1 MLMKVNNFLT
11 QATGDE
17 MSLDPKSVILA
28 AFKAVDNADA
38 EALLDMMADD
48 ITQID
53 EISKKWS
60 RGKAEVAAV
69 VRPMFDLVK
78 SIKSSI
84 SDVHVQT
91 SNDIAIVTFMLD
103 QSYVF
108 EGQQVAI
115 VAPTSCVLRQEKGV
129 WKFVLIHTMPFA
141 DS

>member
-1 MLMKVNNFLT
+1 
-11 QATGDE
+11 
-17 MSLDPKSVILA
+17 MSLDPKSVILE

-141 DS
+141 DA

>member
-1 MLMKVNNFLT
+1 MN
-11 QATGDE
+11 
-17 MSLDPKSVILA
+17 LDPKSVILE

-84 SDVHVQT
+84 SDLHVQT
-91 SNDIAIVTFMLD
+91 ANDMAILTFMLD

-108 EGQQVAI
+108 EGQHVAI

-141 DS
+141 D

>member
-1 MLMKVNNFLT
+1 
-11 QATGDE
+11 

-91 SNDIAIVTFMLD
+91 ANDMAIVTFMLD

>member
-1 MLMKVNNFLT
+1 
-11 QATGDE
+11 

-115 VAPTSCVLRQEKGV
+115 VAPTSCVLRHEKGV

>member
-1 MLMKVNNFLT
+1 
-11 QATGDE
+11 

-108 EGQQVAI
+108 EGQHVAI

-141 DS
+141 D

>member
-1 MLMKVNNFLT
+1 
-11 QATGDE
+11 
-17 MSLDPKSVILA
+17 MSVDPKSVILS
-28 AFKAVDNADA
+28 AFKAVDNANA

-108 EGQQVAI
+108 EGQHVAI

-141 DS
+141 D

>member
-1 MLMKVNNFLT
+1 
-11 QATGDE
+11 

-129 WKFVLIHTMPFA
+129 WKFVLIHTMPFV

>member
-1 MLMKVNNFLT
+1 
-11 QATGDE
+11 

-60 RGKAEVAAV
+60 RGKSEVAAV

>member
-1 MLMKVNNFLT
+1 
-11 QATGDE
+11 
-17 MSLDPKSVILA
+17 MSLDPKSVILE

-60 RGKAEVAAV
+60 RGKAEVAAI

>member
-1 MLMKVNNFLT
+1 
-11 QATGDE
+11 

-141 DS
+141 DA

>member
-1 MLMKVNNFLT
+1 
-11 QATGDE
+11 
-17 MSLDPKSVILA
+17 MSLDPKSVIMA
-28 AFKAVDNADA
+28 AFKAVDNGDA
-38 EALLDMMADD
+38 EALLDMMTDD

>member
-1 MLMKVNNFLT
+1 
-11 QATGDE
+11 

-28 AFKAVDNADA
+28 AFKAVDNGDA
-38 EALLDMMADD
+38 EALLDMMTDD

-78 SIKSSI
+78 SIKSSL

-91 SNDIAIVTFMLD
+91 NSDMAIVTFMLD
-103 QSYVF
+103 QSYVY
-108 EGQQVAI
+108 EGQHVAI
-115 VAPTSCVLRQEKGV
+115 VAPTSCVLRLEKGV
-129 WKFVLIHTMPFA
+129 WKFVLIHTMPFS

>member
-1 MLMKVNNFLT
+1 
-11 QATGDE
+11 

-84 SDVHVQT
+84 SDVHLQT
-91 SNDIAIVTFMLD
+91 ANDMTIVTFMLD

-141 DS
+141 D

>member
-1 MLMKVNNFLT
+1 
-11 QATGDE
+11 

-60 RGKAEVAAV
+60 RGKAEVAAI

>member
-1 MLMKVNNFLT
+1 MKVNNFLT

-115 VAPTSCVLRQEKGV
+115 VAPTSCVLRQERGV

>member
-1 MLMKVNNFLT
+1 
-11 QATGDE
+11 
-17 MSLDPKSVILA
+17 MSLDPKSVILE

>member
-1 MLMKVNNFLT
+1 MN
-11 QATGDE
+11 
-17 MSLDPKSVILA
+17 LDPKSVILA

>member
-1 MLMKVNNFLT
+1 MKVNNFLT

>member
-1 MLMKVNNFLT
+1 
-11 QATGDE
+11 

>member
-1 MLMKVNNFLT
+1 
-11 QATGDE
+11 

-91 SNDIAIVTFMLD
+91 CNDIAIVTFMLD

>member
-1 MLMKVNNFLT
+1 
-11 QATGDE
+11 

-129 WKFVLIHTMPFA
+129 WKLVLIHTMPFA

>member
-1 MLMKVNNFLT
+1 
-11 QATGDE
+11 

-141 DS
+141 ES

>member
-1 MLMKVNNFLT
+1 
-11 QATGDE
+11 

-84 SDVHVQT
+84 FDVHVQT

-115 VAPTSCVLRQEKGV
+115 FAPTSCVLRQEKGV

>member
-1 MLMKVNNFLT
+1 MN
-11 QATGDE
+11 
-17 MSLDPKSVILA
+17 LDPKSVILE

-60 RGKAEVAAV
+60 RGKHEVAAV

-84 SDVHVQT
+84 SDLHVQT
-91 SNDIAIVTFMLD
+91 ANDMAILTFMLD

-108 EGQQVAI
+108 EGQHVAI

-141 DS
+141 D